1 MNFAHKAKDNTGI
14 VHIKLQLY
22 ADLFL
27 NPITEPCLIILQFP
41 CIIFSRIGRISECLW
56 NNRFI

>member
-27 NPITEPCLIILQFP
+27 NPIPEPCLIILPLFFHALEEFQNVRE
-41 CIIFSRIGRISECLW
+41 ITNL
-56 NNRFI
+56 